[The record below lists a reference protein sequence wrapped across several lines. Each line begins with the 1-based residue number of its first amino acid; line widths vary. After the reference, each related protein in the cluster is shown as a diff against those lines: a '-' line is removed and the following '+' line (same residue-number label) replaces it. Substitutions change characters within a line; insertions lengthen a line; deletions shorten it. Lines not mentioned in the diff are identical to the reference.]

1 MGRVAGITQPRT
13 QKEKIMTTKT
23 NQTGQG
29 KKPGYIAKARK
40 EEVGSTSYERIG
52 VAWKN
57 PDGSFFVKLAGTQI
71 VSSFML
77 YEATPAE
84 TQTE

>member
-1 MGRVAGITQPRT
+1 
-13 QKEKIMTTKT
+13 MTTKST
-23 NQTGQG
+23 QNGQG

-40 EEVGSTSYERIG
+40 EEVGSTTYERIG

-57 PDGSFFVKLAGTQI
+57 PDGSFYVKLAGSQI

-77 YEATPAE
+77 YEATTTEAQAE
-84 TQTE
+84 TE